1 LAKKVRVTAAIIIRN
16 NEVLIAQRPMAD
28 KLSHKWEFPG
38 GKIETGESP
47 EQCISRELFE
57 ELDIEALVYDYFCTV
72 NYEYDY
78 ISIELIAFFV
88 PWFSGKIK
96 NNVHDATAWV
106 KLADLNKIDFAS
118 ADLLIVK
125 ELQKYLDR
133 R

>member
-1 LAKKVRVTAAIIIRN
+1 MAKKVRVTAAIIIRN

-96 NNVHDATAWV
+96 NNVHEPPPGS
-106 KLADLNKIDFAS
+106 N
-118 ADLLIVK
+118 
-125 ELQKYLDR
+125 
-133 R
+133 